1 MIRARTLALAFAL
14 VGSLLGRLASADD
27 PYAKH
32 LEAKA
37 SSVVSVKLVLKI
49 GENEGNF
56 DQIGTVIDPAG
67 VVMMPN
73 FANAR
78 GGMKVTPVS
87 IRVVFPGDEK
97 EYDAVLGAFD
107 SKLGLAFIRIKD
119 LLGKQITSVN
129 LTEGAEAK
137 VGDELFGVTRKDEGF
152 DYAPFY
158 GVAKIVGQT
167 TKPRTMWITS
177 GFQPL
182 AHPLYTA
189 EGKVAGIVIRQ
200 ESVSEGRNFPSIFLL
215 PTSALQ
221 GVVTQ
226 AIKASAK
233 ALEDAKTHEAEAKD
247 APPGAPA
254 MGDAGMADTPPETPG
269 MSDGPGMTDP
279 APGMDAPPAAPP
291 AGMSDGK

>member
-1 MIRARTLALAFAL
+1 M
-14 VGSLLGRLASADD
+14 
-27 PYAKH
+27 
-32 LEAKA
+32 
-37 SSVVSVKLVLKI
+37 VSVKLVLKM

-73 FANAR
+73 FASPR
-78 GGMKVTPVS
+78 GGTKLTPVS

-119 LLGKQITSVN
+119 LQGKQITSVN
-129 LTEGAEAK
+129 LADAGEAK
-137 VGDELFGVTRKDEGF
+137 IGDELFGVTRKDEGF

-158 GVAKIVGQT
+158 GTAKIVGQA
-167 TKPRTMWITS
+167 TKPRTMWIPT

-189 EGKVAGIVIRQ
+189 DGKVAGVVIRQ
-200 ESVSEGRNFPSIFLL
+200 ESVSESRTFPSIFLL

-221 GVVTQ
+221 GVVSQ

-233 ALEDAKTHEAEAKD
+233 ALEDAKAHEADAKPD
-247 APPGAPA
+247 AA
-254 MGDAGMADTPPETPG
+254 MGDGAMGDGGMADDAPMDGGMAEPG
-269 MSDGPGMTDP
+269 MPAPAPGMTDP
-279 APGMDAPPAAPP
+279 APGMDAPPA
-291 AGMSDGK
+291 GMADAK